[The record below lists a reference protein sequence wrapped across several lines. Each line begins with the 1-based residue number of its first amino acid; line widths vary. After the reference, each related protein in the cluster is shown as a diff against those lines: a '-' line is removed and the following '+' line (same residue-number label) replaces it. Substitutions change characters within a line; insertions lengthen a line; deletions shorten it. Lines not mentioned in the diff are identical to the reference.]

1 MKQIIRTLELKAIC
15 ARNRLLDKNGSTYIS
30 TVIKILIS
38 ITLGILVLGALT
50 ALLNSLFPEIGKKI
64 FEAFGLNSAASSVTS
79 G

>member
-1 MKQIIRTLELKAIC
+1 MKQIIRNVELKALC
-15 ARNRLLDKNGSTYIS
+15 ARNRFLNNEGSTYIS

-64 FEAFGLNSAASSVTS
+64 FEAFGLSGATSSVTS

>member
-1 MKQIIRTLELKAIC
+1 MKQILRKIELKAIC
-15 ARNRLLDKNGSTYIS
+15 ARNRLLDDSGSTYIS

-64 FEAFGLNSAASSVTS
+64 FEAFGLNSSTSSVTS
-79 G
+79 A